1 VRPPPGPAALVVNAA
16 RRARN
21 GNKHLPARAIDVSCD
36 AASALEFAR
45 VAMARH
51 HFTPHGP
58 VVEGAWMFRYS
69 TLADE
74 FLSDILG
81 LGLIFRFFGRSNEH
95 ARIAVWTE
103 PLPAATRVT
112 VSLVTG
118 IFQAPAV
125 HSTIT
130 ELIDDLSAAGVLL
143 QAGEPF
149 SGIDLPANS
158 PGQPFPRRRARQEAR
173 RR

>member
-1 VRPPPGPAALVVNAA
+1 MICA
-16 RRARN
+16 RRSVATWVV
-21 GNKHLPARAIDVSCD
+21 LPSLPQFDNPSDTVAVRYTPDT
-36 AASALEFAR
+36 AAGWAA
-45 VAMARH
+45 
-51 HFTPHGP
+51 
-58 VVEGAWMFRYS
+58 
-69 TLADE
+69 
-74 FLSDILG
+74 ILG